1 MGNVSLWSKAA
12 RLHSFGIVRGAPGG
26 PLNTCPLPQCC
37 SVSSPHSLA
46 EAMAAS
52 EAELHFGASQS
63 KENGIKNPGLGFV
76 QNW

>member
-1 MGNVSLWSKAA
+1 MSACSPRQPGCTALGQS
-12 RLHSFGIVRGAPGG
+12 RGAPEG

-46 EAMAAS
+46 EAVAAS
-52 EAELHFGASQS
+52 EAELHFGAFQS
-63 KENGIKNPGLGFV
+63 KQNGVKSPGLSFV